1 MIDIDF
7 AGGVEINKGTPKYNI
22 KAICEYCKK
31 IIWILKN

>member
-7 AGGVEINKGTPKYNI
+7 AGKVEINVNTSKYNI

-31 IIWILKN
+31 II